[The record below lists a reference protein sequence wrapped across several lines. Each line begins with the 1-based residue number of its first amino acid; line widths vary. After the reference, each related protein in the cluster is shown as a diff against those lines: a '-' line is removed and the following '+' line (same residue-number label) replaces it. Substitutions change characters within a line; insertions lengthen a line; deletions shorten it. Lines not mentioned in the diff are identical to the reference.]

1 MHKLIYLLAPDPT
14 GTRAAMVARVM
25 QAGAGLAALGP
36 AGLRINVQ
44 DAGVD
49 WGDAVDHHPA
59 LKLRSEYGPFEA
71 VVQIWLDN
79 AGDTAR
85 GPYEAIIA
93 QLAPL
98 HHGYLVEE
106 RLLVHN
112 LRQSAEPS
120 ERNDGYSQ
128 MAVLQIPDW
137 LDEPEWR
144 RRWQDRHSWVA
155 ISIHPHLEY
164 IQNRVLRPLTPGA
177 PPIAGIGEEAFP
189 IEGLHDER
197 PLFRGG
203 EQSEAKFKELYEI
216 MYEDASRFID
226 FGKLD
231 MLVSSQFDLVRPVR

>member
-1 MHKLIYLLAPDPT
+1 MHKLIYLLTPDPDD
-14 GTRAAMVARVM
+14 TRAAMVARVM
-25 QAGAGLAALGP
+25 QAGARLAALGP

-59 LKLRSEYGPFEA
+59 LKLKSEYGPFEA
-71 VVQIWLDN
+71 VVQIWLDD
-79 AGDTAR
+79 AGDIAR
-85 GPYEAIIA
+85 SPHEAIIS

-98 HHGYLVEE
+98 HHGYLVKE

-112 LRQSAEPS
+112 LRQSARPGD
-120 ERNDGYSQ
+120 RNDGYSQ

-137 LDEPEWR
+137 LDEAEWR
-144 RRWQDRHSWVA
+144 QRWQGRHSWVA

-164 IQNRVLRPLTPGA
+164 IQNRVLRAVTAGA
-177 PPIAGIGEEAFP
+177 PPITGIGEEAFP

-203 EQSEAKFKELYEI
+203 EKSEAKFKELYEI